1 MHSRAA
7 LPLSLSLICSALLFS
22 ACSEE
27 PAAKPQAGGGGPPPG
42 MPVEASMITA
52 APLLREA
59 IALGSI
65 ISSESVSVS
74 SEISGRIVKIGFDEG
89 QPAKQGGLLF
99 QLEDSIHQ
107 AELNEARANLT
118 LAQRNSERALELFRK
133 NLASARER
141 DESAA
146 NLQFAQAS
154 VALAEARLGKTV
166 IRAPFDGIA
175 GLRKVSVGSYVNPGQ
190 AMVNLESINP
200 LKVDFRVAEVA
211 PPGLRVGMPLK
222 VQVDAFPGEEF
233 SAEVYAIDP
242 LLDVAN
248 RSIGLRARLPN
259 EELKLRP
266 GLFAKVR
273 LQVSRKAAAIMIPEQ
288 SIVPRGEQSFVY
300 LLKDGKADM
309 RPVKTGIRRS
319 GQVEIL
325 EGVNDGDIVITA
337 GVQKIGPGSAVMAI
351 NLPAA
356 ESPAPA
362 DDGNG
367 ADSAPQE

>member
-1 MHSRAA
+1 MHSRTA
-7 LPLSLSLICSALLFS
+7 LPLSFSLICSALLFS

-27 PAAKPQAGGGGPPPG
+27 PAAKPQAGSGGPPPG
-42 MPVEASMITA
+42 MPVEASMVTA

-59 IALGSI
+59 IALGTI

-89 QPAKQGGLLF
+89 QPVKQGGLLF

-211 PPGLRVGMPLK
+211 LPGLRVGMPLK